1 MWGSKSLSSLHWS
14 RRQRSEIPKS
24 IESTTGKRANGVIRR
39 GIMQAIVSN
48 CRIVEIIIGEDNSR
62 IEGVKVTG
70 TEYSRTTVTSAR
82 IIQIIIII
90 IIIIIIY

>member
-1 MWGSKSLSSLHWS
+1 M
-14 RRQRSEIPKS
+14 
-24 IESTTGKRANGVIRR
+24 GKRANGVIRR

-82 IIQIIIII
+82 IIQIIIHNNRVIREIMRSNREII
-90 IIIIIIY
+90 HR